1 MDSKT
6 DRPDGEL
13 GIIAVEIMPVSLR
26 ITGEALRREEMCQE
40 ILCILKEHKWEK
52 FVLVSHS
59 WEFPS
64 SFSLGAY

>member
-6 DRPDGEL
+6 ERSDGEL

-40 ILCILKEHKWEK
+40 ILCIVKEHKWKK

-64 SFSLGAY
+64 SFPICAY